1 MTAWIQIGD
10 VLVQPWALGLVY
22 SQSEATK
29 LNLADAR
36 EAVKAALTNYGH
48 YQWVPTQISGDAYIV
63 VGQEKPKKRVF
74 ETS

>member
-1 MTAWIQIGD
+1 
-10 VLVQPWALGLVY
+10 
-22 SQSEATK
+22 
-29 LNLADAR
+29 LADAR